1 MRSTKTIAQTSNKG
15 KNRRRIISAL
25 DQKQTTPLEEDLLNR
40 PVESVTYR
48 DILKFLEKVNKAH
61 KINLRL
67 PTEAEWEL
75 AAGDVDS
82 QPILDIAWCCENSG
96 GSTHLVGQKLPNHFG
111 LYDMLGNVWEWT
123 STKDLG
129 GHVLRGGSWYFN
141 SSNLRA
147 STRSRL
153 LYYWSLGHGFRCAQN
168 YTEGQKIPKG
178 WSLIPGNN
186 ETESFLIKKH
196 QTTQREW
203 LKMMRNNPSYFKL

>member
-67 PTEAEWEL
+67 PTETEWEL

-129 GHVLRGGSWYFN
+129 GHVLRGGSSLAEIFFVRRVHNRLARGIGMHRIQNCFFN
-141 SSNLRA
+141 SD
-147 STRSRL
+147 
-153 LYYWSLGHGFRCAQN
+153 FF
-168 YTEGQKIPKG
+168 I
-178 WSLIPGNN
+178 
-186 ETESFLIKKH
+186 
-196 QTTQREW
+196 
-203 LKMMRNNPSYFKL
+203 